1 MTADWM
7 REVERRLSLIETR
20 NAVEDVHRSNV
31 ETRLTAI
38 EDTLKWLVRLIF
50 GALILG
56 IVTWALKGG
65 LGL

>member
-65 LGL
+65 LAL